1 MTLGTSVGWADV
13 YPSTYPDNW
22 IDVTGLSGCFAV
34 VHRVDPGNGI
44 LESNEANNVSSK
56 IVRLPYKPGPQRC
69 PRAAPPAPTPPAPAP
84 PAPRRPLP
92 PPTRPTA

>member
-34 VHRVDPGNGI
+34 VHRADPGNGI
-44 LESNEANNVSSK
+44 FESNEANNVSSK
-56 IVRLPYKPGPQRC
+56 IVRLPYRPGPQRC
-69 PRAAPPAPTPPAPAP
+69 PRAAPAGAAR
-84 PAPRRPLP
+84 AARAAR
-92 PPTRPTA
+92 TAGASASAAAR